1 MAEKKPEQLWRIWV
15 DTERRVVSFHEIEG
29 GQLLEFRS
37 HELFQTCIDRYT
49 AQRYR
54 YQ

>member
-1 MAEKKPEQLWRIWV
+1 MAKRKGETVWRIWV
-15 DTERRVVSFHEIEG
+15 DTERRVVSFHEIDG
-29 GQLLEFRS
+29 RRLLEFRS
-37 HELFQTCIDRYT
+37 YELFQTCIDRYT